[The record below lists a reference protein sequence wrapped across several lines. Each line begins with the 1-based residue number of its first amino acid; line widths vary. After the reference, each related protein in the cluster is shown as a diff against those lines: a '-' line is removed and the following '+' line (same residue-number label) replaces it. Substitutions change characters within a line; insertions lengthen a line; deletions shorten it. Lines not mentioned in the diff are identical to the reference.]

1 MLWTGH
7 SPGYEK
13 SLLSKGVLA
22 PRFQGIEN
30 FPVFDSLF
38 SSLFL
43 ALVESA
49 NSHEISILQFTS
61 LVCGDNVE
69 RTRRRFPLLSIQD
82 SRHGLDEDGHAEA
95 TNTGPFRF
103 GLLILSEQSSVD
115 ANRFP
120 RVDNPIGRRCERN
133 GH

>member
-1 MLWTGH
+1 MLLEF
-7 SPGYEK
+7 PY
-13 SLLSKGVLA
+13 LS
-22 PRFQGIEN
+22 I
-30 FPVFDSLF
+30 FPTR
-38 SSLFL
+38 
-43 ALVESA
+43 
-49 NSHEISILQFTS
+49 I
-61 LVCGDNVE
+61 DNKQSVV
-69 RTRRRFPLLSIQD
+69 TWPLLSIQD